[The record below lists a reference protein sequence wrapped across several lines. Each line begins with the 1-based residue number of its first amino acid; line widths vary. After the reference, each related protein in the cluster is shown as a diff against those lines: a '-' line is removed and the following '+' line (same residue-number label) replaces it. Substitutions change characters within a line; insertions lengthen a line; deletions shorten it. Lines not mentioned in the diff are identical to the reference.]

1 MRFQILFAAVMAAAL
16 LALSGCGSTKT
27 TSSGDSMSGASAG
40 VTDSAVTES
49 PVTMIVHGMSCPL
62 CANNIDLLLRRVPGV
77 TDVKINLADG
87 AVKVDVDKSNPP
99 TYAALAR
106 AVNQSG
112 FTLVKID
119 TP

>member
-1 MRFQILFAAVMAAAL
+1 M
-16 LALSGCGSTKT
+16 T
-27 TSSGDSMSGASAG
+27 GASAG
-40 VTDSAVTES
+40 VTDSTVTRS
-49 PVTMIVHGMSCPL
+49 PVTMVVHGMSCPL

-77 TDVKINLADG
+77 IDVTINLADG
-87 AVKVDVDKSNPP
+87 AVKVHVDQANPP

-106 AVNQSG
+106 AVDQSG